1 MKKVLTIITIV
12 LGLSFSFA
20 GNAKKLSPSESRN
33 VLLNGQTIASGY
45 DDGLRVALRWK
56 GQIVYCVVEDEEEY
70 KCWVED

>member
-12 LGLSFSFA
+12 LGLSFSIA

-45 DDGLRVALRWK
+45 DDGCALL
-56 GQIVYCVVEDEEEY
+56 
-70 KCWVED
+70 